1 MAATTALNEFVAVG
15 ENWTISKNVG
25 ERKDYGVN
33 AALRLVAGDAID
45 PASLE
50 AVGTGVVVDG
60 AAFLVDG
67 TFVMAWVMGGND
79 DAGSDNHVDLQWAT
93 TAGRIET
100 QRIYF
105 KVKP

>member
-1 MAATTALNEFVAVG
+1 MPTTPLNEFIAVG
-15 ENWTISKNVG
+15 ENWTITKNVG

-33 AALRLVAGDAID
+33 AAARLAAGDSITAGG
-45 PASLE
+45 LQ
-50 AVGTGVVVDG
+50 AVGVGVTVDG
-60 AAFLVDG
+60 AAFLDSG
-67 TFVMAWVMGGND
+67 TFVMAWIMGGSL
-79 DAGSDNHVDLQWAT
+79 APGADNYVDLKWTT

>member
-1 MAATTALNEFVAVG
+1 MPTTPLNEFIAVG

-33 AALRLVAGDAID
+33 AAVRLVAGDAI
-45 PASLE
+45 AAGSMT
-50 AVGTGVVVDG
+50 AVGVGVTVDG
-60 AAFLVDG
+60 PAFLDSS
-67 TFVMAWVMGGND
+67 TFVMAWVMGGSI
-79 DAGSDNHVDLQWAT
+79 APGADNYVDLKWAT